1 MRGVLGAFLTIWAVT
16 AAGWVVGRW
25 GLLGPAAE
33 TVLARLV
40 FFVAAPALLLTTL
53 ATADLARVFTP
64 ALAAFVASTVVVAT
78 VYLGLSGALWPRPAG
93 ETAIGTLC
101 ASYVNAGNLGIPV
114 AAYALGDVAYAA
126 PVLLFQVL
134 VAAPLAMAVLE
145 ADRDGRPG
153 LVGLVLLPLRNP
165 ITVGSAIGITLAATG
180 WLPPPEVMRPL
191 ELTGSAAVPLALLVL
206 GMSLAGPPPRLTGP
220 DVGPRYT
227 AVALKVICQ
236 PVVAYVIARYALGLS
251 GTALLAAAVTS
262 GLPTAQNIYV
272 YASRYG
278 RAETLARDCIVLS
291 TLVAIGSLLAIAA
304 WLG

>member
-1 MRGVLGAFLTIWAVT
+1 MRGVLGAFVTIWAVT
-16 AAGWVVGRW
+16 AAGWVVGRT
-25 GLLGPAAE
+25 GLLGPTGE

-64 ALAAFVASTVVVAT
+64 ALAAFVVSTVVVAT
-78 VYLGLSGALWPRPAG
+78 VYIGLSRALWRRPAG

-114 AAYALGDVAYAA
+114 AAYALGDVAFAA

-134 VAAPLAMAVLE
+134 VATPAALAVLE
-145 ADRDGRPG
+145 ADRDGRLRLG
-153 LVGLVLLPLRNP
+153 RLALLPLRNP
-165 ITVGSAIGITLAATG
+165 ITVGSAAGITLAVTG

-191 ELTGSAAVPLALLVL
+191 ELTGSAAVPLALIVL
-206 GMSLAGPPPRLTGP
+206 GMSLAGARPRLTGP
-220 DVGPRYT
+220 DAADRYT
-227 AVALKVICQ
+227 AVTLKVLVQ
-236 PVVAYVIARYALGLS
+236 PAVAYAVGRYALGLS
-251 GTALLAAAVTS
+251 GTPLLAAVITS
-262 GLPTAQNIYV
+262 GLPAAQNIYV

-278 RAETLARDCIVLS
+278 RGETFARDAIVLS

-304 WLG
+304 WLS